1 MCALTSILLTVTT
14 MQQISYP
21 PQPVF
26 QGRRATLPKS
36 HTDFALFLQWVPQSI
51 TSDSRV
57 WQAALQLSAKELEFI
72 LGICGSMTFLLSR
85 LSWNRIKVCSP
96 PAELAR
102 FQRPEDVWIGKK
114 GSG

>member
-14 MQQISYP
+14 MQLISYP

-26 QGRRATLPKS
+26 QGRRATLEKR

-51 TSDSRV
+51 ATDSRA

-72 LGICGSMTFLLSR
+72 LSICGSMTFLLSR
-85 LSWNRIKVCSP
+85 LPWHRVRVCGP
-96 PAELAR
+96 PAGLVW
-102 FQRPEDVWIGKK
+102 FQRPEDAWIGKN
-114 GSG
+114 GCS

>member
-21 PQPVF
+21 PYPVH
-26 QGRRATLPKS
+26 QGRATLPKS

-51 TSDSRV
+51 TTDSRA
-57 WQAALQLSAKELEFI
+57 WQTALQLSAKEIEFI

-85 LSWNRIKVCSP
+85 LPWHRDKVCSP
-96 PAELAR
+96 PAGLVWL
-102 FQRPEDVWIGKK
+102 QRPEDAQIGKN
-114 GSG
+114 GCS